1 MSDRRLTRR
10 ECLGVLAAAAV
21 VPKVTALAGAA
32 PPAPTTGTAKPMR
45 GAFMILSTP
54 FTDAGAVDWDDLAR
68 EAQFV
73 DRSGAHG
80 IVWPQGSS
88 SVANL
93 TKDERMRGLEV
104 LAKANLGRKPALVLG
119 VQGSNTAEM
128 LEYARRAEALAPDAM
143 IAMPPSAARSVD
155 DYREYFRALA
165 QVTSRPVFVQTS
177 GGAKDL
183 PPPVDLIVELAREFP
198 HVAYVKEESAPLIER
213 MKAELR
219 QRPLI
224 KGVFGASYADGWL
237 YEMRLGLDGV
247 MTGMAM
253 YADLMARLWDLHL
266 RGPSDAVRDAYS
278 RFLLMRNL
286 NQQIPGADLFV
297 MQKRGV
303 FKTTTTRS
311 GGAAAWKAKPLN
323 LSPEAIAEIEYRF
336 AALTP
341 YLSIAPASD

>member
-1 MSDRRLTRR
+1 MTDRRLTRR
-10 ECLGVLAAAAV
+10 ECFGVLAAAAV
-21 VPKVTALAGAA
+21 FPPLHPTAVVPAAA
-32 PPAPTTGTAKPMR
+32 PPAPATGTAKPMR

-54 FTDAGAVDWDDLAR
+54 FTDAGDVDWDDLAR
-68 EAQFV
+68 EARFV
-73 DRSGAHG
+73 DQSGAHG

-104 LAKANLGRKPALVLG
+104 LAKANQGRKAALVLG
-119 VQGSNTAEM
+119 VQGRNTAEM
-128 LEYARRAEALAPDAM
+128 LEYARHAEALAPDAM
-143 IAMPPSAARSVD
+143 IAMPPSGAHTVD
-155 DYREYFRALA
+155 EYREYFRALA
-165 QVTSRPVFVQTS
+165 QVTGRPVFVQTS

-183 PPPVDLIVELAREFP
+183 APPVEMMVGLAREFP

-213 MKAELR
+213 MKAEVR
-219 QRPLI
+219 QRPPI
-224 KGVFGASYADGWL
+224 KGVFGAAYADGWL

-253 YADLMARLWDLHL
+253 YADLMARLWDLHV
-266 RGPSDAVRDAYS
+266 RGESEALRDAYS

-303 FKTTTTRS
+303 FKTTTTRT
-311 GGAAAWKAKPLN
+311 GGAAAWKAKPLS
-323 LSPEAIAEIEYRF
+323 LTPEAIAEIEYRF
-336 AALTP
+336 AALKP
-341 YLSIAPASD
+341 YLSIL